1 MRIFLGRSKE
11 VPLIVIF
18 YLFVVVCCGTVWTA
32 KCHHAVQPNY
42 QLSKTPRTGWAS
54 STEIWGTNPNQRWSL
69 ESTRDKNPTA
79 STAPFISVG
88 IKELLGLSQPRAL
101 GLSWVWAL
109 PRWERR
115 GEGQEQPWRSL
126 EGEAKQ
132 WRALGSLA
140 VILLPSELE
149 KRDHKRAFPSVVPTN
164 QLDTAEHEHGLIL
177 NPGFS
182 SSLLHILMC
191 VLNSTPNTPNSMS
204 VAQVREASTH
214 INVHYAFIRECR
226 HLGGT
231 TSFVCL
237 WVDLAWKTYLSLY
250 TILRKS
256 HFLWDA
262 WTLSKTI

>member
-18 YLFVVVCCGTVWTA
+18 YLFVVVCCGTVWTP

-54 STEIWGTNPNQRWSL
+54 SPTEIWGSNPNQKWSL
-69 ESTRDKNPTA
+69 ESTRDKIPTA

-177 NPGFS
+177 NPGFPAQCCTS
-182 SSLLHILMC
+182 SCVSLTLLQILPIPWAWPKWGRQAYT
-191 VLNSTPNTPNSMS
+191 STCIMP
-204 VAQVREASTH
+204 
-214 INVHYAFIRECR
+214 
-226 HLGGT
+226 
-231 TSFVCL
+231 
-237 WVDLAWKTYLSLY
+237 SLENAV
-250 TILRKS
+250 T
-256 HFLWDA
+256 
-262 WTLSKTI
+262 